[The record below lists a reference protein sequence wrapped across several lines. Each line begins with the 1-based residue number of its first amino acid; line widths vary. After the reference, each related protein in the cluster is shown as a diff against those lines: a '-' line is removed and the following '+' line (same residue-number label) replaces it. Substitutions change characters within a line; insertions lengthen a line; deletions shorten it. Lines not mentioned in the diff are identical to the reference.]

1 MNATRTRLPLRA
13 VAGALL
19 PLALLAGCGS
29 GDSGDTGGGS
39 EGSSQS
45 AESGGSEE
53 PLTTD
58 TAMDAIKAA
67 YDDSRTAAITLTIGG
82 GNGQSIEA
90 EGVLE
95 IDEQTTDMAM
105 TMTIP
110 GQGDIDLRVIDEIV
124 YVQTPDSGGKFLS
137 VDPSD
142 ESNPLAAQF
151 SQLADSSGLD
161 STFDAFDAGLR
172 EVEFQES
179 TTIGDDEVDHYVF
192 TVDTAA
198 ALEAQG
204 QQAPQGM
211 PEQLEYDV
219 YLDSEDRFRR
229 VDLEVAGSQT
239 RIDIDQWGEPVEIEK
254 PADDQITEPPGA

>member
-1 MNATRTRLPLRA
+1 MTVTRTRLSLRA
-13 VAGALL
+13 VGGVLL

-29 GDSGDTGGGS
+29 GDSGDA
-39 EGSSQS
+39 EGSG
-45 AESGGSEE
+45 ESSGSSSSSDER
-53 PLTTD
+53 LTTE
-58 TAMDAIKAA
+58 TAMDALKAA
-67 YDDSRTAAITLTIGG
+67 YDDSRTAAINLTIDG
-82 GNGQSIEA
+82 GNGQAVKA

-95 IDEQTTDMAM
+95 IDESTTDMAM
-105 TMTIP
+105 TMAIP

-142 ESNPLAAQF
+142 ESDPLAAQF

-172 EVEFQES
+172 DVEFQES

-254 PADDQITEPPGA
+254 PADDQITEAPGA